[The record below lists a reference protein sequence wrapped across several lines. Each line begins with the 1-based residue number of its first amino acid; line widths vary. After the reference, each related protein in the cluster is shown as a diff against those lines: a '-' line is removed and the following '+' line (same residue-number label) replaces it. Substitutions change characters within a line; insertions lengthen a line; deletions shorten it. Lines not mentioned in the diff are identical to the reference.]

1 MAVDWTVEAD
11 AATALRETYGIESD
25 LADAA
30 LHAHALSAVAEI
42 AARIPFG
49 GTHVRHAAGRSRYI
63 RLHPPA
69 ASITT
74 VVEDGTTVDAA
85 DFRLLLDGRILE
97 RLVDDEPDRWGAN
110 VVTTYVGHAADER
123 YDRVVADL
131 VTIALEYSGLD
142 VRSDG
147 DYEETAIGARD
158 SGTLGYQGERER
170 LIGELM
176 PPMAGVM
183 A

>member
-1 MAVDWTVEAD
+1 MAVDWTVEAS
-11 AATALRETYGIESD
+11 AAAALRDVYGIESD
-25 LADAA
+25 LSNAA
-30 LHAHALSAVAEI
+30 LHARAKAAVKEI

-49 GTHVRHAAGRSRYI
+49 GTHVRRAAGRSRYI

-74 VVEDGTTVDAA
+74 VVEDGTAVVAA
-85 DFRLLLDGRILE
+85 DFRMLLGGRILE

-131 VTIALEYSGLD
+131 VRVALEYSGLD
-142 VRSDG
+142 QRTDG
-147 DYEETAIGARD
+147 DYEEITVGSRSSEAG
-158 SGTLGYQGERER
+158 GYQGERER
-170 LIGELM
+170 IISELV
-176 PPMAGVM
+176 PVSAGVM